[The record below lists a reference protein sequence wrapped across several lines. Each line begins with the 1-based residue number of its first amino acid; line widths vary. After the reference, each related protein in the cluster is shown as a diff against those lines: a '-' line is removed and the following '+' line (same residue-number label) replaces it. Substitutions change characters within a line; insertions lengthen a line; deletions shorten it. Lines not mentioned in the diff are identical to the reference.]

1 MKKLV
6 VSVKCPYCKKSLM
19 EDEKMIDGYPSVKVF
34 IQHHSKRGTLYLS
47 SIYGSY
53 NIISE
58 FVIPMDELVL
68 FSCPHCDSSLLIKN
82 LCDKCSAPMTIFE
95 LLNGGQVQICSRRGC
110 KKHLIEYSNLS
121 QEISALYDVHE
132 VFADPSREK

>member
-19 EDEKMIDGYPSVKVF
+19 EDEKMIDGYPSVKVN
-34 IQHHSKRGTLYLS
+34 IQHQDKRGALYLS

-58 FVIPMDELVL
+58 FIIPMEELVL
-68 FSCPHCDSSLLIKN
+68 
-82 LCDKCSAPMTIFE
+82 IF
-95 LLNGGQVQICSRRGC
+95 
-110 KKHLIEYSNLS
+110 
-121 QEISALYDVHE
+121 
-132 VFADPSREK
+132 